1 MAPQQ
6 REAEA
11 SARSR
16 QVLPEDRFDD
26 LPKSRRVGA
35 HRITARPRRFW
46 LFLVAAIAGIAVLTG
61 AGIIAVHSIGAGV
74 STSIGDALEAPAAE
88 EQVKAEVDPEATIAV
103 LNGTG
108 TPNLQA
114 GVEQVILANGWGQI
128 AFSDY
133 AASREVQISAV
144 FYSDPEDE
152 QAAAGLAAELGGVS
166 TYVSTDYEQ
175 YGVRLVVLLGAD
187 YAGPGFDE
195 AAAITQSMGGE

>member
-11 SARSR
+11 SSQSR
-16 QVLPEDRFDD
+16 QALPEDRFDN

-35 HRITARPRRFW
+35 HRITAKPRRFW
-46 LFLVAAIAGIAVLTG
+46 LYLVAAIAGIAVLTG

-74 STSIGDALEAPAAE
+74 SSSIGDAAEAPAAE
-88 EQVKAEVDPEATIAV
+88 EQVRAEADPEATIAV
-103 LNGTG
+103 LNGTD

-114 GVEQVILANGWGQI
+114 GVEQVILANEWGQI

-152 QAAAGLAAELGGVS
+152 TAAAGLAAMLGGVS
-166 TYVSTDYEQ
+166 TYVSADYGE

-195 AAAITQSMGGE
+195 AAAITQGMDGE